1 MMENLKNN
9 RDAKKTNPQDGSALV
24 IALLVLV
31 LLMGFTALAISRTST
46 EILMTGNDIAE
57 SKSYAASEASLENM
71 TRDFVDIFERKL
83 VPSTADIDTIKN
95 KTVPGFDNYSFA
107 TNIVK
112 TSESTPTTLTGGSY
126 SGLYA
131 MRDAWEVDSYAT
143 DKVTDVKV
151 QLKRRFYSDR
161 IPIFQFGIFYEDDLE
176 VNRPPFFT
184 FGGRV
189 HTNGNL
195 FVTAQPPSWG
205 QGIYFNSRVT
215 AVGEVVN
222 DIWKPGT
229 GTNFTDGVDNQSNVF
244 INDASGNPQELITGE
259 GSVNC
264 VSPSGT
270 NVFASNPNLPNCSA
284 NPNWDDQKVK
294 FQGNLDNKVSKLN
307 MPLTKLNIDMAEI
320 VKRGKNVGD
329 LHNSGGTVT
338 AVTSSTKDNS
348 AVSKERFTN
357 KPGLRISLAD
367 SQDRLPGCAG
377 LSAGTICGVRLD
389 GALGTS
395 SIGYTPLAMTD
406 GYQATALN
414 ATRMAMTGR
423 EIWIKVEMVSYDFN
437 TDLPIAIDVTQ
448 DILSLGVTEPAPIGT
463 DLQIDGYTTLTDT
476 RSIIK
481 LQRFSIPGPA
491 IPNLS
496 STTFTT
502 NYTLNGTSQNLVVRY
517 NNVTGSPAT
526 GCATCTAQN
535 IFSPPVPEPSAASS
549 MTQEDAA
556 HLKWATISGS
566 QTFAIVPFPIQM
578 FDTRE
583 GMPNDDATAANTN
596 FGTQYVPSA
605 GVMSLVDIDVAN
617 LRRFFNGDFNNLFP
631 TATPFAVAQTRGLLN
646 TDVPNAQGWVVYVSD
661 RRGDYD
667 FDGEYDMEDIFPDST
682 LQFNEDINFNG
693 TLNTDYGRE
702 AASYTTSVASGQA
715 ATADHLYYRRGVRL
729 INGSVLPG
737 VYDSTTPTNTKGFTF
752 ASENGVYVKGNYNAT
767 GVSVSGSSA
776 VTPPENYSPQ
786 NTANHIPAA
795 IAADAVVILSNNW
808 NDANSFANPF
818 NRSSRVASDTVVRFA
833 MLSGDPITGL
843 STFYQPSYF
852 GQLNGGVINFKRFLE
867 DWYGRR
873 LNYTGSLI
881 NLFNSRNNNSFI
893 KCCNTVYRPPIRD
906 WAFDTSFLNVNR
918 LPPGTPYIYSIT
930 FTGFQRVNE

>member
-1 MMENLKNN
+1 
-9 RDAKKTNPQDGSALV
+9 
-24 IALLVLV
+24 
-31 LLMGFTALAISRTST
+31 
-46 EILMTGNDIAE
+46 
-57 SKSYAASEASLENM
+57 
-71 TRDFVDIFERKL
+71 
-83 VPSTADIDTIKN
+83 
-95 KTVPGFDNYSFA
+95 
-107 TNIVK
+107 
-112 TSESTPTTLTGGSY
+112 
-126 SGLYA
+126 
-131 MRDAWEVDSYAT
+131 
-143 DKVTDVKV
+143 
-151 QLKRRFYSDR
+151 
-161 IPIFQFGIFYEDDLE
+161 
-176 VNRPPFFT
+176 
-184 FGGRV
+184 
-189 HTNGNL
+189 
-195 FVTAQPPSWG
+195 
-205 QGIYFNSRVT
+205 
-215 AVGEVVN
+215 
-222 DIWKPGT
+222 
-229 GTNFTDGVDNQSNVF
+229 
-244 INDASGNPQELITGE
+244 
-259 GSVNC
+259 
-264 VSPSGT
+264 
-270 NVFASNPNLPNCSA
+270 
-284 NPNWDDQKVK
+284 
-294 FQGNLDNKVSKLN
+294 
-307 MPLTKLNIDMAEI
+307 
-320 VKRGKNVGD
+320 
-329 LHNSGGTVT
+329 
-338 AVTSSTKDNS
+338 
-348 AVSKERFTN
+348 
-357 KPGLRISLAD
+357 
-367 SQDRLPGCAG
+367 
-377 LSAGTICGVRLD
+377 
-389 GALGTS
+389 
-395 SIGYTPLAMTD
+395 
-406 GYQATALN
+406 
-414 ATRMAMTGR
+414 MAMTGR

-556 HLKWATISGS
+556 HLKWANISGS

-631 TATPFAVAQTRGLLN
+631 TTTPFAVAQTRGLLN

-693 TLNTDYGRE
+693 TLNNDYGRE

-795 IAADAVVILSNNW
+795 IAADAIVILSNNW

-818 NRSSRVASDTVVRFA
+818 NRANRIASDTVVRFA

-881 NLFNSRNNNSFI
+881 NLYNSRNNNGFI
-893 KCCNTVYRPPIRD
+893 KCCNIVYRPPTRD